1 MYKKCK
7 TSFLLCFIDFNYFL
21 FQWFSLT
28 GMQSRGDFNSRFGN
42 YRTTQPLND
51 RVIEANFQ
59 RTEGAIRPM
68 PNGSPIRGPGM
79 PMGVGQ
85 QPDVPILAAGNRS
98 PMLNNNPNVM
108 TGATDTSVSGNRSP
122 MLIRNP
128 NLMTMSAGIPMSLGA
143 NRSPM
148 LNGNPN
154 LMVMPAGMP
163 SPGANR
169 SPMLNGNPNLMAM
182 PAGMPSPGAN
192 RSSMLNGNPRLM
204 AMPAGMPMS
213 SGANRSSML
222 NGNPRL
228 MAMPAGMPSPGANR
242 SPMLNGNP
250 NLMAMPA
257 GMPSHSANRSPML
270 NGSPRLMA
278 MPAGMPSPGANRS
291 SMLNGNPRLMAMPAG
306 MPMSSG
312 ANRSPMLN
320 GNPNLMSI
328 PRAMPMS
335 SGGNSGPV
343 SNIPMSPAS
352 QMSMPVFDQNV
363 MPRNNNNNNNDDSN
377 SAMNGNG
384 RRTVLNPG
392 PIMQIGSVA
401 MPVSNLNPNSE
412 SLMKGGRQMSKMNA
426 GNNIGEM
433 KSMPKAGKNKTNQQV
448 ALPGMLNWWNL
459 NLAYMRHMKSKV
471 WKMWQMYMGNRM
483 GYYFWGNGFTMRLL
497 H

>member
-1 MYKKCK
+1 MYKKCRN
-7 TSFLLCFIDFNYFL
+7 SFLLCFIEFNYFL

-85 QPDVPILAAGNRS
+85 QPDVPMSAAGNRS

-108 TGATDTSVSGNRSP
+108 TGATDMSVGGNRSP

-154 LMVMPAGMP
+154 
-163 SPGANR
+163 
-169 SPMLNGNPNLMAM
+169 
-182 PAGMPSPGAN
+182 
-192 RSSMLNGNPRLM
+192 
-204 AMPAGMPMS
+204 
-213 SGANRSSML
+213 
-222 NGNPRL
+222 L

-392 PIMQIGSVA
+392 PITQIGSVA
-401 MPVSNLNPNSE
+401 MPVSNLNPNSV

-433 KSMPKAGKNKTNQQV
+433 KSMPKAGKNKTNQPV